1 MTAPTVR
8 SVLPFVSWPGSVLFG
23 RALEGACSGPLS
35 PSSWRPRSGVARRL
49 RRRMGRR
56 RPARS
61 AGHHDQQ
68 PGCHHDQRRIS
79 ADHAGWV
86 PAASRSAT
94 RRWLARQSSDP
105 VRVLAAR
112 SRADPTSIRRPSR
125 SRNSHLPL
133 LPVAGRHRRVPGSR
147 RGATDLVPDR
157 HAVCG
162 HPRDGERPR
171 PAGDDR
177 QQPVPLFHG
186 VRYYLLV
193 AVATGR

>member
-8 SVLPFVSWPGSVLFG
+8 SVLPFVSWLGSVLFG

-35 PSSWRPRSGVARRL
+35 PSSWQPRSGVARRL

-56 RPARS
+56 RSTIGVTTTSSPAVTTTS
-61 AGHHDQQ
+61 EESPPTTLAG
-68 PGCHHDQRRIS
+68 
-79 ADHAGWV
+79 
-86 PAASRSAT
+86 SRPRPESAT